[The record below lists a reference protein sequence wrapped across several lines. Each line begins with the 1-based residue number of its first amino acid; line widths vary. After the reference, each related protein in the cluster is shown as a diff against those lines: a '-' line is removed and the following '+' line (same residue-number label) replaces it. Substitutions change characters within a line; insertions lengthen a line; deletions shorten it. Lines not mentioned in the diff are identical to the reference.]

1 MLLQTT
7 ISPENKGENGDGT
20 NLAMVR
26 ISPLSARQ
34 IPTIDRARTRLM
46 VTKIMEDLENMM
58 KEGGASAKLKLKDG
72 RERRTRVR
80 PA

>member
-46 VTKIMEDLENMM
+46 VTKITEDLENMM
-58 KEGGASAKLKLKDG
+58 KEGGARARLKLKDG